1 MCNLEEPRSASGP
14 VLCDK
19 AKELILR
26 CVLEGDRNTEIR
38 AALRKAQH
46 IHSLSDAALYRYRQ
60 MPLIREARVQALIN
74 VRDVG
79 VVSLARRVE
88 RLNDAAEDLIK
99 AFKQTRDYV
108 EKATLARAFVLVC
121 REISRLVDHVGRDDA
136 NGIPNAPTEDTPHEI
151 SVESVLRVMRT
162 MSAQKRRLV
171 AAQYSEPE
179 TTGNVAEH
187 LLQPEKEPA

>member
-88 RLNDAAEDLIK
+88 RLNDAAEDLFQQMRK
-99 AFKQTRDYV
+99 TRDNL
-108 EKATLARAFVLVC
+108 EKASLARVFVLVC
-121 REISRLVDHVGRDDA
+121 REISRLVDAVDLDST
-136 NGIPNAPTEDTPHEI
+136 NGIPKPSAEVAPREI
-151 SVESVLRVMRT
+151 TISQVLAVVRT
-162 MSAQKRRLV
+162 LTAQKRRL
-171 AAQYSEPE
+171 AAATSAETE

-187 LLQPEKEPA
+187 LLQSEKEPA